1 MVSTPN
7 YQHPT
12 PSGRSADWEVGI
24 GSWGFFAVL
33 VPFVSFVL
41 FVAFVCE
48 LRVVAQAE
56 HGDHGNGG
64 TFGSV
69 HFENSCSAGAQ
80 KQFDRAVAMLH
91 SFFYPETEKAFRAI
105 VEQEPSCAMGYWGIA
120 ISQRPNPLTAPFP
133 PQLLQQGWSAIQQAR
148 AAGAPTQRERDWID
162 ALAPFFESHETVDQT
177 TRTRRYAAAME
188 RLHQRYPNDSE
199 ASVFYALALLE
210 AVDLTDKTYA
220 SQLKAA
226 AILERLQKSQPAHPG
241 IVHYIIHAYDYAP
254 IAAKGLPAA
263 RRYATLAPSAPH
275 ALHMPSHIFSTLGMW
290 PDAIRTNLAAD
301 QAARD
306 YAASTS
312 AAAKAN
318 PASVPGRY
326 HALDFLVNAYL
337 QLAQDRR
344 ARAILDERNLP
355 VATASGGSITAHTGF
370 AAIPVRYALERYA
383 WSEAA
388 AIPPMDTPFKQAAAI
403 IYFGRALGAARLG
416 EVSAARQE
424 LSRLST
430 FRNDLAS
437 VGDPY
442 WAEQVAIQETAAS
455 AWVARAEKDDARAV
469 SLMRDAADRED
480 RSEKH
485 VAMENRLSPMRELL
499 GELLL
504 ETGRPAEALREFER
518 SLQAVPKRFRSLAGA
533 ARAAERAGNR
543 RSARSYYE
551 QLVALAANADSD
563 RPALVAARAYIAGR

>member
-1 MVSTPN
+1 MN
-7 YQHPT
+7 QLRFLA
-12 PSGRSADWEVGI
+12 GLL
-24 GSWGFFAVL
+24 VL
-33 VPFVSFVL
+33 VGTAVWSENRP
-41 FVAFVCE
+41 
-48 LRVVAQAE
+48 RVFAQAE
-56 HGDHGNGG
+56 HGEHATGG

-69 HFENSCSAGAQ
+69 HFDNSCSAGAQ
-80 KQFDRAVAMLH
+80 RQFDRAVAMLH

-133 PQLLQQGWSAIQQAR
+133 PQLLQQGWTALQQAL
-148 AAGAPTQRERDWID
+148 AAGAPTQRERDWIE
-162 ALAPFFESHETVDQT
+162 ALVPFFESHETVDQA

-188 RLHQRYPNDSE
+188 RLHQRYPRDNE
-199 ASVFYALALLE
+199 AAVFYALALLE

-226 AILERLQKSQPAHPG
+226 VILERLQKSQPAHPG

-254 IAAKGLPAA
+254 IAAKGLAAA
-263 RRYATLAPSAPH
+263 RRYAALAPSAPH

-290 PDAIRTNLAAD
+290 PDAIQTNLAAD
-301 QAARD
+301 QATRN

-312 AAAKAN
+312 TAVKAN
-318 PASVPGRY
+318 PASVPARY

-344 ARAILDERNLP
+344 ARAILDERNSP
-355 VATASGGSITAHTGF
+355 GATPSGGSITAHTGF
-370 AAIPVRYALERYA
+370 AAIPVRYALERHA

-403 IYFGRALGAARLG
+403 IYFGRAIGAAHLG
-416 EVSAARQE
+416 QVPAAHQE
-424 LSRLST
+424 LSHLTTIRA
-430 FRNDLAS
+430 DLAS
-437 VGDPY
+437 AGDPY

-455 AWVARAEKDDARAV
+455 AWIALAENDSVRAT
-469 SLMRDAADRED
+469 SLMREAADRED

-518 SLQAVPKRFRSLAGA
+518 SLRTVPKRFRSLAGGA
-533 ARAAERAGNR
+533 VAAERAGNR
-543 RSARSYYE
+543 RTARSFYQ
-551 QLVALAANADSD
+551 QLVALAANADNQ
-563 RPALVAARAYIAGR
+563 RPALVAARTYLAAR

>member
-1 MVSTPN
+1 MEVSTKG
-7 YQHPT
+7 
-12 PSGRSADWEVGI
+12 GRTHSTNRLRCL
-24 GSWGFFAVL
+24 AVL
-33 VPFVSFVL
+33 LALAVGAAGAESRARVL
-41 FVAFVCE
+41 
-48 LRVVAQAE
+48 AQAE
-56 HGDHGNGG
+56 HGDHGSGG

-69 HFENSCSAGAQ
+69 HFDNSCSAGAQ
-80 KQFDRAVAMLH
+80 KQLDRAVAMLH

-133 PQLLQQGWSAIQQAR
+133 PQLLQQGWSALQQAR
-148 AAGAPTQRERDWID
+148 AAGAPTQRERDWIE
-162 ALAPFFESHETVDQT
+162 ALVPFFESHETVDQP

-188 RLHQRYPNDSE
+188 RLHQRYPSDSE
-199 ASVFYALALLE
+199 AAVFYALALLE
-210 AVDLTDKTYA
+210 AVDLTDRTYA

-263 RRYATLAPSAPH
+263 RRYAALAPSAPH

-301 QAARD
+301 QATRD
-306 YAASTS
+306 YGASTS
-312 AAAKAN
+312 ATAKAN
-318 PASVPGRY
+318 PASIPGRY

-344 ARAILDERNLP
+344 ALAILEERNSP
-355 VATASGGSITAHTGF
+355 GATTSGGSITAHTGF
-370 AAIPVRYALERYA
+370 AAIPVRYALDRHA

-388 AIPPMDTPFKQAAAI
+388 AIAPMDTPFQQAAAI
-403 IYFGRALGAARLG
+403 VSFGRAMGSARLG
-416 EVSAARQE
+416 QVEAARRE

-430 FRNDLAS
+430 LRAGLTSA
-437 VGDPY
+437 GDPY
-442 WAEQVAIQETAAS
+442 WAEQVAIQEGAAS
-455 AWVARAEKDDARAV
+455 AWIALAEKDSVRAI

-480 RSEKH
+480 RTEKH

-499 GELLL
+499 GELLV
-504 ETGRPAEALREFER
+504 EAGRPAEALAEFER
-518 SLQAVPKRFRSLAGA
+518 SLQTVPKRFRSLAGA
-533 ARAAERAGNR
+533 AAAAERAGNR
-543 RSARSYYE
+543 RTARSYYQ
-551 QLVALAANADSD
+551 QLVALAADADSE
-563 RPALVAARAYIAGR
+563 RPALVAARTYLAAR